1 MSTPITPYKAKLL
14 SLLGKMNRIGII
26 KNKLAVCLVL
36 IPTAISMIYF
46 TVIASDIFISESRF
60 IIRSA
65 SKDSMSNLGG
75 GFGGVIGKM
84 GLNNSENDSYTAENF
99 IQSRDAL
106 AKLNEKLNL
115 KAAYSESSIDR
126 LHRFSG
132 LRFWDRSLERF
143 YEYYL
148 SNIVGIAHDDSSGI
162 TTLSVRAFDPKLA
175 YVVNQQL
182 NELSEALINRLNLR
196 ARQDMLEFAQK
207 EVELARSKVEKI
219 NLKIYQFRNQKQTGA
234 SEQQVA
240 VFQQLGSEKD
250 FADRNLAAAFASL
263 EQARIE
269 AIKKQLYLER
279 VAEPSKPDQALEPKR
294 IRGIITTFILG
305 LVLWGIASMI
315 IAGVK
320 EHQHHA

>member
-1 MSTPITPYKAKLL
+1 MSTPITPYKTQLR
-14 SLLGKMNRIGII
+14 SLLGSMNSIGII
-26 KNKLAVCLVL
+26 KNKLAFILVI
-36 IPTAISMIYF
+36 IPTAVSMVYF
-46 TVIASDIFISESRF
+46 SLIASDIFISESRF
-60 IIRSA
+60 IVRSA
-65 SKDSMSNLGG
+65 SKDSMSNLGS

-115 KAAYSESSIDR
+115 KAAYSENSIDR
-126 LHRFSG
+126 LHRFAG
-132 LRFWDRSLERF
+132 IRFWDKSLERF

-148 SNIVGIAHDDSSGI
+148 GNIVGVAHDDSSGI

-219 NLKIYQFRNQKQTGA
+219 NLKIYQFRNQKQTGP

-294 IRGIITTFILG
+294 IRGIATTFVLG
-305 LVLWGIASMI
+305 LLLWGIASMI